1 MKKKYWIVSV
11 LILLG
16 ICAYLFNYFYQVE
29 RKRKI
34 EEILSHQ
41 RIHARQA
48 ARSFT
53 GLFEKWNSVLYYMAN
68 NENIITLNKAGRA
81 QMTQLIDL
89 LRNEIKGVTRTDTTG
104 RIIFTVPDT
113 TLNGSDISYQKHV
126 KKILTDHKP
135 SVSDVFTTVQGFSAI
150 VIHYPVFKNHQ
161 FAGTIALVLD
171 FEKISREILDEV
183 KIGKTGTAWMVSKEG
198 AELYCPV
205 TSHMGKSIKETSFD
219 CPSYLPEID
228 SMLAGK
234 EGTSLEFY
242 AKNESADSGK
252 RKIVYYVPVYFGNT
266 YWSLAVSYS
275 EDEVTS
281 SLADFRN
288 KLALVFLIVFGGG
301 VVLSYYGIK
310 AFGIIKE
317 SALRQKAEE
326 DLLKE
331 RTLLRTLID
340 NLPSGVFIKDSNYRK
355 VIVNSI
361 HANSLKGHLM
371 STGKDPETNII
382 GTTDFDV
389 FPKEDAE
396 KFYVDDSKV
405 LEQGI
410 SIINKVEEGLGPD
423 GEKIWLL
430 ISKVPIK
437 DQNGEIIGMVG
448 ITTDITSRK
457 KAEEELIIAKEKA
470 EESDNLKTAFLNNIS
485 HEIRTPLNAV
495 IGFAGLLKEPDVSE
509 SQVQNYANIIMES
522 SNQLLLIITDIIN
535 ISTIEAG
542 QVKVNWSEVDINS
555 TINILYEQH
564 RSRAEN
570 KNLRFFYSAP
580 LKQKA
585 AVIISDYTK
594 FIEVLSNLISNAI
607 KFTENGHVSFGYELK
622 DNFLEFYV
630 EDTGIGIDPNFSKSI
645 FDRFTQAESAFS
657 HKYGGAGLG
666 LSISKAYVEV
676 LGGSIWFN
684 SLEGEGTTF
693 YFTIP
698 YKPAVE
704 IHY

>member
-1 MKKKYWIVSV
+1 MKKRYWIVSV

-34 EEILSHQ
+34 EEILGHQ
-41 RIHARQA
+41 KIHARQA
-48 ARSFT
+48 AQSFT
-53 GLFEKWNSVLYYMAN
+53 GLFDKWNSVLYHMATD
-68 NENIITLNKAGRA
+68 ENIITLNKAGRTQMA
-81 QMTQLIDL
+81 QLMGL
-89 LRNEIKGVTRTDTTG
+89 LRNEIQGVTRTDSSG
-104 RIIFTVPDT
+104 KIVFTVPDT
-113 TLNGSDISYQKHV
+113 SIVGADISYQKHV
-126 KKILTDHKP
+126 KKILTDNKP
-135 SVSDVFTTVQGFSAI
+135 SVSEVFTTVQGFPAV
-150 VIHYPVFKNHQ
+150 VIHYPIFKNHQ
-161 FAGTIALVLD
+161 FVGTVALLLD
-171 FEKISREILDEV
+171 FEKIARGILDEI
-183 KIGKTGTAWMVSKEG
+183 KLGKTGTAWMVSKEG
-198 AELYCPV
+198 VELYCQV
-205 TSHMGKSIKETSFD
+205 TSHIGKSIKETFTD
-219 CPSYLPEID
+219 CPSYLPMID
-228 SMLAGK
+228 SMLAGD
-234 EGTSLEFY
+234 EGTSPGY
-242 AKNESADSGK
+242 YDTKGRTYKGK

-266 YWSLAVSYS
+266 HWSLAISYS
-275 EDEVTS
+275 EEEVTS
-281 SLADFRN
+281 TLADFRN
-288 KLALVFLIVFGGG
+288 KLALVFLFVFGGG
-301 VVLSYYGIK
+301 VVLSYYGVK
-310 AFGIIKE
+310 ALGILKE

-331 RTLLRTLID
+331 RALLRTLID
-340 NLPSGVFIKDSNYRK
+340 NLPSGVFIKDKNFCK

-361 HANSLKGHLM
+361 HATSLKGHLM
-371 STGKDPETNII
+371 SIGKDPETDII

-396 KFYVDDSKV
+396 KFYIDDSKV
-405 LEQGI
+405 IEQGI

-437 DQNGEIIGMVG
+437 DQNGEITGMVG

-457 KAEEELIIAKEKA
+457 RAEEELIIAKEKA

-485 HEIRTPLNAV
+485 HEIRTPLNAI

-509 SQVQNYANIIMES
+509 SQVQSYANVIMES

-564 RSRAEN
+564 KTRAGN
-570 KNLRFFYSAP
+570 KNLQFFFSAP
-580 LKQKA
+580 LKDKA
-585 AVIISDYTK
+585 AVIITDYTK
-594 FIEVLSNLISNAI
+594 FIEVLSNLISNAV
-607 KFTENGHVSFGYELK
+607 KFTSKGQVRFGYELK

-630 EDTGIGIDPNFSKSI
+630 EDTGIGINPSFNKSI

-657 HKYGGAGLG
+657 QKYGGAGLG

-684 SLEGEGTTF
+684 SEEGEGTTF
-693 YFTIP
+693 YFTVP
-698 YKPAVE
+698 YKPAVGNS
-704 IHY
+704 Y

>member
-1 MKKKYWIVSV
+1 MKKRYWIVSV

-34 EEILSHQ
+34 EEILGHQ
-41 RIHARQA
+41 KIHARQA
-48 ARSFT
+48 AQSFT
-53 GLFEKWNSVLYYMAN
+53 GLFDKWNSVLYHMAN
-68 NENIITLNKAGRA
+68 DENIITLSKAGRTQMA
-81 QMTQLIDL
+81 QLMGL
-89 LRNEIKGVTRTDTTG
+89 LRNEIQGVTRTDSTG
-104 RIIFTVPDT
+104 KIIFTVPDT
-113 TLNGSDISYQKHV
+113 SSIGTDISYQKHV
-126 KKILTDHKP
+126 KKILADNKP
-135 SVSDVFTTVQGFSAI
+135 SVSEVFTTVQGFPAV

-161 FAGTIALVLD
+161 FAGTIALLLD
-171 FEKISREILDEV
+171 FEKVARGILDEIR
-183 KIGKTGTAWMVSKEG
+183 IGKTGTAWMVSKEG
-198 AELYCPV
+198 VELYCQV
-205 TSHMGKSIKETSFD
+205 TSHIGKSIKETSVD
-219 CPSYLPEID
+219 CPSYLPMIV
-228 SMLAGK
+228 SMLAGN
-234 EGTSLEFY
+234 EGTSLGY
-242 AKNESADSGK
+242 YDKKGRTYKGK

-266 YWSLAVSYS
+266 HWSLAISYS
-275 EDEVTS
+275 EDEVTAT
-281 SLADFRN
+281 LADFRN
-288 KLALVFLIVFGGG
+288 KLALVFLFVFGGG
-301 VVLSYYGIK
+301 VVLSYYGVK
-310 AFGIIKE
+310 ALGILKE
-317 SALRQKAEE
+317 SALRQKAEA

-331 RTLLRTLID
+331 RALLRTLID
-340 NLPSGVFIKDSNYRK
+340 NLPSGVFIKDKNYRK

-371 STGKDPETNII
+371 SIGKDPETNII

-396 KFYVDDSKV
+396 KFYADDSKV
-405 LEQGI
+405 MEQGI

-437 DQNGEIIGMVG
+437 DQDGEITGMVG

-457 KAEEELIIAKEKA
+457 KAEEEIIIAKEKA

-485 HEIRTPLNAV
+485 HEIRTPLNAI

-509 SQVQNYANIIMES
+509 SQVQNYANVIMES

-564 RSRAEN
+564 RTRAEN
-570 KNLRFFYSAP
+570 KKLQFFYTAP
-580 LKQKA
+580 LKDKA
-585 AVIISDYTK
+585 AVIITDYTK
-594 FIEVLSNLISNAI
+594 FIEVLSNLISNAV
-607 KFTENGHVSFGYELK
+607 KFTSKGHVRFGYELK

-630 EDTGIGIDPNFSKSI
+630 EDTGIGINSSFSKSI

-657 HKYGGAGLG
+657 QKYGGAGLG

-684 SLEGEGTTF
+684 SVEGEGTTF

-698 YKPAVE
+698 YKLAME
-704 IHY
+704 NS